1 MGAARL
7 VGVIVRNM
15 RVMLVLA
22 KIRDVDIA
30 MAIIGSFNRT
40 EYSEKYLKNHV
51 NKSCK

>member
-7 VGVIVRNM
+7 VGVIARNM

-30 MAIIGSFNRT
+30 MAIIGNFNRT
-40 EYSEKYLKNHV
+40 EYSEKYLK
-51 NKSCK
+51 KSCK